1 MTVDPG
7 SALVVILL
15 GATPFFEARYAIP
28 AAIVY
33 GFPPSAAF
41 ALGIIGNI
49 LPVIA
54 LLLFLEPVSRWLSAH
69 SPTMAG
75 FFSWLFSRTRRYDTM
90 VNRWGAYALFL
101 FVAVPLPFTGTWSG
115 CALAFVF
122 GIPFSRAFPA
132 IVVGAV
138 AAALM
143 TTLPTIGILD
153 LLGGGA

>member
-1 MTVDPG
+1 MAVDPG

-15 GATPFFEARYAIP
+15 GAIPLFEARYAIP
-28 AAIVY
+28 AAIIY
-33 GFPPSAAF
+33 GFPPPVAF

-49 LPVIA
+49 LPVIP

-75 FFSWLFSRTRRYDTM
+75 FFSWLFARTRRYDAT
-90 VNRWGAYALFL
+90 VTRWGAYALFF
-101 FVAVPLPFTGTWSG
+101 FVAIPLPFTGTWSG

-132 IVVGAV
+132 IVIGAV
-138 AAALM
+138 TAALI
-143 TTLPTIGILD
+143 TTLPTIGVLD
-153 LLGGGA
+153 LLGGGV